1 MIGRHPSRWIPAY
14 CDGQLQP
21 EQAQAIAAHLDRC
34 ERCRRECDDVRYA
47 AALLREMPIVP
58 APDTLWTNIDRHLG
72 EHQPSPSSRRS
83 LRWQLVAVGALL
95 VFVIAGLIYGQV
107 QRLQRFRGASWEVTI
122 VANGASRTTPQPEGT
137 WIQTSSSTRAHVK
150 IGSIGAVE
158 VEPDTRLRLGHI
170 DSTQYRLALG
180 RGSISARVTAPPR
193 LFVVDTPS
201 STLVDLGCAYHVQVD
216 EQGTGQLT
224 VTDGWTSLEWR
235 RRESLVPAGASCPI
249 RRGAGPGIPA
259 FDDASPALK
268 GALAAV
274 DAGDERML
282 DVALSEARVRDTLSL
297 WHVLTRVQAADRQR
311 VFDRL
316 QALVPMPDG
325 VTRDQVLRLD
335 AVALRKWREE
345 MAWKW

>member
-14 CDGQLQP
+14 CDGELPPQH
-21 EQAQAIAAHLDRC
+21 ARAIAAHLERC
-34 ERCRRECDDVRYA
+34 DRCRRECDEVRFG
-47 AALLREMPIVP
+47 AALLREMRLER
-58 APDTLWTNIDRHLG
+58 APDDMWSTIERRLGDR
-72 EHQPSPSSRRS
+72 EASSSSRQS
-83 LRWQLVAVGALL
+83 LRRQLVAATALL
-95 VFVIAGLIYGQV
+95 VVLISGLVYRQS
-107 QRLQRFRGASWEVTI
+107 QRFGGTSWEVTI
-122 VANGASRTTPQPEGT
+122 VDSGASRTARRPDGT
-137 WIQTSSSTRAHVK
+137 WIETSASTRAHVK
-150 IGSIGAVE
+150 VGNIGAVE
-158 VEPDTRLRLGHI
+158 VEPDTRLRLGHL
-170 DSTQYRLALG
+170 DPTEYRLALD

-216 EQGTGQLT
+216 AQGSGQLT
-224 VTDGWTSLEWR
+224 VTDGWTSLEWPG
-235 RRESLVPAGASCPI
+235 RESLVPAGASCPI

-268 GALAAV
+268 AALAAM
-274 DAGDERML
+274 DAGNESAL
-282 DVALSEARVRDTLSL
+282 DVVLSEVRVRDTLSL
-297 WHVLTRVQAADRQR
+297 WHVLTRVQAADRHR

>member
-1 MIGRHPSRWIPAY
+1 MIGHPSRWIPAY
-14 CDGQLQP
+14 CDGQLP
-21 EQAQAIAAHLDRC
+21 PKKARAIAAHLERC
-34 ERCRRECDDVRYA
+34 ERCRRERDDVRFA
-47 AALLREMPIVP
+47 AALLREMPIER
-58 APDTLWTNIDRHLG
+58 APDALWAGIEQHLR
-72 EHQPSPSSRRS
+72 ERETSPSSRWL
-83 LRWQLVAVGALL
+83 LRRPLVAVGALL
-95 VFVIAGLIYGQV
+95 VLLIGGLIYRQS
-107 QRLQRFRGASWEVTI
+107 QRVRGDSWEVTI
-122 VANGASRTTPQPEGT
+122 VDNGASRTARQPAGA
-137 WIQTSSSTRAHVK
+137 WIQTSASARAHVK
-150 IGSIGAVE
+150 VGDIGAVD
-158 VEPDTRLRLGHI
+158 VEPDTRLRLGHM
-170 DSTQYRLALG
+170 DPTQYRLALD

-224 VTDGWTSLEWR
+224 VTDGWTSLEWHG
-235 RRESLVPAGASCPI
+235 RESLVPAGASCPI

-268 GALAAV
+268 AALTAV
-274 DAGDERML
+274 DAGNESAL
-282 DVALSEARVRDTLSL
+282 DVVLSQVRVRDTLSL
-297 WHVLTRVQAADRQR
+297 WHVLTRVPTTDRQR

-316 QALVPMPDG
+316 QALVPMPNG

>member
-14 CDGQLQP
+14 CDGQLP
-21 EQAQAIAAHLDRC
+21 PKKARTIAAHLERC
-34 ERCRRECDDVRYA
+34 ERCRRECDEVRFA
-47 AALLREMPIVP
+47 AALLREMRIEP
-58 APDTLWTNIDRHLG
+58 APDDLWTAIERHLG
-72 EHQPSPSSRRS
+72 ERETSSSSRWSFR
-83 LRWQLVAVGALL
+83 RPLVAVGALL
-95 VFVIAGLIYGQV
+95 VLLIGGVIYRQS
-107 QRLQRFRGASWEVTI
+107 QRFGGASWEVTI
-122 VANGASRTTPQPEGT
+122 VDNGASRTARQPDGA
-137 WIQTSSSTRAHVK
+137 WIQTSASTRAHVK
-150 IGSIGAVE
+150 VGNIGAVD
-158 VEPDTRLRLGHI
+158 VEPETRLRLGHI
-170 DSTQYRLALG
+170 DPTQYRLALD

-224 VTDGWTSLEWR
+224 VTDGWTSLEWHG
-235 RRESLVPAGASCPI
+235 RESLVPAGASCPI

-268 GALAAV
+268 AALAAM
-274 DAGDERML
+274 DAGTKSALE
-282 DVALSEARVRDTLSL
+282 VVLSEVRVRDTLSL
-297 WHVLTRVQAADRQR
+297 WHVLTRVQTADRQR

>member
-1 MIGRHPSRWIPAY
+1 MRIEPPPDDLWTAIERRLGERETSSSSRW
-14 CDGQLQP
+14 
-21 EQAQAIAAHLDRC
+21 
-34 ERCRRECDDVRYA
+34 
-47 AALLREMPIVP
+47 
-58 APDTLWTNIDRHLG
+58 
-72 EHQPSPSSRRS
+72 S
-83 LRWQLVAVGALL
+83 LRRQLVAVGALL
-95 VFVIAGLIYGQV
+95 VLVISGLVYRQS
-107 QRLQRFRGASWEVTI
+107 QRFRGASWEVTI
-122 VANGASRTTPQPEGT
+122 VDHGGSRTARQPDGA
-137 WIQTSSSTRAHVK
+137 WIQTSVSARAHVK
-150 IGSIGAVE
+150 VGNIGAVD

-170 DSTQYRLALG
+170 DPTQYRLALD
-180 RGSISARVTAPPR
+180 RGGISARVTAPPR

-224 VTDGWTSLEWR
+224 VTDGWTSLEWHG
-235 RRESLVPAGASCPI
+235 RESLVPAGASCPI

-268 GALAAV
+268 AALAAM
-274 DAGDERML
+274 DAGNEAAL
-282 DVALSEARVRDTLSL
+282 EVVLSEVRVRDTLSL
-297 WHVLTRVQAADRQR
+297 WHVLTRVQTADRQR